1 MFYTPTAD
9 KILCHSAKVHPRFH
23 SQAAHIVLRYVS
35 VWDIPSS
42 AGKSH
47 VLSHASISNK
57 LLKRPCQTVVHLDT
71 NRVGLLIVPSAQ
83 FVVTLCKIGIFG
95 VEEKIVWRDYIADFI
110 VAQPPDE
117 KVFVARYLDKRSVRR
132 VGVAAASPTVPPYA
146 SSSARPA
153 QARCLSPSK
162 ADLRLGASRSFP
174 ARHRFGIKHSSDDSS
189 IYTLLSRFTLK

>member
-117 KVFVARYLDKRSVRR
+117 KVFVARYLDKRSVRLG
-132 VGVAAASPTVPPYA
+132 VGGLRLHRQQFRRYA
-146 SSSARPA
+146 SSGNSSPGTSAMFIP
-153 QARCLSPSK
+153 PSESSE
-162 ADLRLGASRSFP
+162 ALRLEREPVVSP
-174 ARHRFGIKHSSDDSS
+174 ARHRFGIKHS
-189 IYTLLSRFTLK
+189 K